1 MAGTLAPLT
10 GPISRA
16 SAGAASTGIMIPASA
31 DIVKRGSERQAV
43 RDLRILLVDDHE
55 IVRLGLKALLGR
67 HPRFEIVGEAGSA
80 DEAVAKARIYK
91 PDVIVMDVR
100 LSGKSGIDATR
111 EIVAEQPDTKVII
124 LTSFADDD
132 LLMDAVA
139 AGATGYVLKQIGSDD
154 LVRALEAVA
163 RGDALL
169 DPAMMNKA
177 FARLREAAR
186 KDRGDAF
193 KMLTEQ
199 EVKIVALIARGRTN
213 REIAAELFLAEKTV
227 RNYVSSILGKLGL
240 SHRAQAAAYAVE
252 HGLPGVG

>member
-1 MAGTLAPLT
+1 M
-10 GPISRA
+10 
-16 SAGAASTGIMIPASA
+16 
-31 DIVKRGSERQAV
+31 

-55 IVRLGLKALLGR
+55 VVRLGLKALLSR
-67 HPRFEIVGEAGSA
+67 HPSFEIVGEAGTA
-80 DEAVAKARIYK
+80 DEALAKARVQK
-91 PDVIVMDVR
+91 PDVVVMDVR
-100 LSGKSGIDATR
+100 LPGKSGIDATR
-111 EIVAEQPDTKVII
+111 EITAALPETKVII

-154 LVRALEAVA
+154 LVKALEAVG

-177 FARLREAAR
+177 FARLRDAAR
-186 KDRGDAF
+186 RDRGDAF
-193 KMLTEQ
+193 KMLSEQ
-199 EVKIVALIARGRTN
+199 EVKIIALVAHGRTN
-213 REIAAELFLAEKTV
+213 REIAGELFLSEKTV

-252 HGLPGVG
+252 HGLPGVSAS

>member
-1 MAGTLAPLT
+1 M
-10 GPISRA
+10 
-16 SAGAASTGIMIPASA
+16 
-31 DIVKRGSERQAV
+31 

-55 IVRLGLKALLGR
+55 VVRLGLKALLSR
-67 HPRFEIVGEAGSA
+67 HPRFEIVGEASTA
-80 DEAVAKARIYK
+80 DEALNKARVQK
-91 PDVIVMDVR
+91 PDVVVMDVR
-100 LSGKSGIDATR
+100 LPGKSGIDATR
-111 EIVAEQPDTKVII
+111 EIVAALPETRVII

-154 LVRALEAVA
+154 LVKSLEAVG
-163 RGDALL
+163 RGEALL

-186 KDRGDAF
+186 KDRGEAF

-199 EVKIVALIARGRTN
+199 EIKIITLVAHGRTN
-213 REIAAELFLAEKTV
+213 REIASELFLSEKTV

-252 HGLPGVG
+252 HGLPGVSQNDS

>member
-1 MAGTLAPLT
+1 MSRDGATTTRGAIIGPL
-10 GPISRA
+10 
-16 SAGAASTGIMIPASA
+16 
-31 DIVKRGSERQAV
+31 RGVTEGLSV

-55 IVRLGLKALLGR
+55 VVRLGLKALLSR
-67 HPRFEIVGEAGSA
+67 HPRFEVIGEAGAA
-80 DEAVAKARIYK
+80 DEAIAKARVHK
-91 PDVIVMDVR
+91 PDVVVMDIR
-100 LSGKSGIDATR
+100 LAGKSGIDATR
-111 EIVAEQPDTKVII
+111 EIVAVLPQTKVII

-132 LLMDAVA
+132 LLMEAVA

-154 LVRALEAVA
+154 LVRALESVG
-163 RGDALL
+163 RGEALL

-177 FARLREAAR
+177 FARLRDAAR

-199 EVKIVALIARGRTN
+199 EVKITALVAKGRTN
-213 REIAAELFLAEKTV
+213 REIAGELYLSEKTV

-252 HGLPGVG
+252 HGLPGIGLEE

>member
-1 MAGTLAPLT
+1 
-10 GPISRA
+10 
-16 SAGAASTGIMIPASA
+16 
-31 DIVKRGSERQAV
+31 
-43 RDLRILLVDDHE
+43 LLVDDHE
-55 IVRLGLKALLGR
+55 VVRLGLKALLSR
-67 HPRFEIVGEAGSA
+67 HPRFDIVGEAGNA
-80 DEAVAKARIYK
+80 DEAVARARVHT
-91 PDVIVMDVR
+91 PDVVVMDIR
-100 LSGKSGIDATR
+100 LPGKSGIDATR
-111 EIVAEQPDTKVII
+111 EIVGILPETKVII

-154 LVRALEAVA
+154 LVRSLEAVG
-163 RGDALL
+163 RGEALL

-199 EVKIVALIARGRTN
+199 EGKIIALVARGQTN
-213 REIAAELFLAEKTV
+213 REIANELFLSEKTV

-252 HGLPGVG
+252 HGLPSGNQRD

>member
-1 MAGTLAPLT
+1 
-10 GPISRA
+10 
-16 SAGAASTGIMIPASA
+16 
-31 DIVKRGSERQAV
+31 V

-55 IVRLGLKALLGR
+55 VVRLGLKALLSR
-67 HPRFEIVGEAGSA
+67 HPRFEIVGEAGNA
-80 DEAVAKARIYK
+80 DEAVARARVHK
-91 PDVIVMDVR
+91 PDVIVMDIR
-100 LSGKSGIDATR
+100 LPGKSGIDATR
-111 EIVAEQPDTKVII
+111 EIVSILPDTKVII

-154 LVRALEAVA
+154 LVRSLEAVG
-163 RGDALL
+163 RGEALL

-186 KDRGDAF
+186 KDRGEAF

-199 EVKIVALIARGRTN
+199 ESKIIALVARGQTN
-213 REIAAELFLAEKTV
+213 REIANELFLSEKTV

-252 HGLPGVG
+252 HGLPSGNQRD